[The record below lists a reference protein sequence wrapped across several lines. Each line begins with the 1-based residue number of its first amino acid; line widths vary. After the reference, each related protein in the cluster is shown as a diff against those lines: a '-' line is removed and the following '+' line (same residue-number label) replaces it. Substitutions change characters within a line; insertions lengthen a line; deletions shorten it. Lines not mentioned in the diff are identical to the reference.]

1 MRNLI
6 QPQMQFG
13 EVDIASIAPCIR
25 LLEPPAGQHVP
36 FINPVEVGA
45 VPFSQSRYRFTDK

>member
-13 EVDIASIAPCIR
+13 EVDIASI
-25 LLEPPAGQHVP
+25 V
-36 FINPVEVGA
+36 FNPKSRDDIPQILRGLQYIHGA
-45 VPFSQSRYRFTDK
+45 SLTPTGFRHS